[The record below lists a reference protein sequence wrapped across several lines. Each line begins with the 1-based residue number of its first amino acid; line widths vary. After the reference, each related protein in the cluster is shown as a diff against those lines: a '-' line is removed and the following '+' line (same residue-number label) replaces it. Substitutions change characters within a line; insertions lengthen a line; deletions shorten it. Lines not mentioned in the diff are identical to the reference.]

1 MPSRSLIAALAAE
14 TIGTYLF
21 FVLGAGTIIVDII
34 TGNSIGI
41 LGIALVHG
49 LALAVLA
56 TAFGAISAAQF
67 NPAVTVAL
75 WLIGKVRTIEGLRF
89 IAAQLIGATL
99 AGLTLKL
106 AFLGVQ
112 SPSVY
117 DYALGGSPV
126 LGAGLDAVQGIVVEA
141 ILTALLVYAVL
152 MTAVDARAPKMGGLF
167 IGLAVTADIIVG
179 GPLTGAAMNPAR
191 WFGPAVV
198 YGDLSQAVVYIAGP
212 LIGATLAALSVRY
225 LFAQR

>member
-1 MPSRSLIAALAAE
+1 MPSRSLFAALAAE

-21 FVLGAGTIIVDII
+21 FVLGAGSIIVDII

-56 TAFGAISAAQF
+56 TAFGAISGGQF

-117 DYALGGSPV
+117 DYALGGSPA
-126 LGAGLDAVQGIVVEA
+126 LGAGLDALQGIVVEA

-167 IGLAVTADIIVG
+167 IGLAE
-179 GPLTGAAMNPAR
+179 
-191 WFGPAVV
+191 
-198 YGDLSQAVVYIAGP
+198 
-212 LIGATLAALSVRY
+212 IGRAHV
-225 LFAQR
+225 